1 MKSELISNFQF
12 DSEALK
18 RQTGGWSFS
27 WFVYWKSLGT
37 SFPGTTKEVFLK
49 ELPQNFSQ
57 PYCYYFSV
65 TKPNNFFLIL
75 CTFLLDF
82 FLSSRVDIFIEN
94 MKDENYF
101 DKNTLRLETTIMYLI
116 LQLNQCDS
124 TAWSGYSFGLS
135 IIILFTHQQKTT

>member
-27 WFVYWKSLGT
+27 WLVYWKSLGT
-37 SFPGTTKEVFLK
+37 SFPGTTKKVLLK

-57 PYCYYFSV
+57 PYCEYFSV
-65 TKPNNFFLIL
+65 TKPTNFFLML

-94 MKDENYF
+94 MKMRTRCLYF
-101 DKNTLRLETTIMYLI
+101 DKNTLRLETTICISYF
-116 LQLNQCDS
+116 S
-124 TAWSGYSFGLS
+124 S
-135 IIILFTHQQKTT
+135 INVIALHGQVTPLG